1 MTMEKKL
8 KDLLGELL
16 FQIASLQFQ
25 MELLQKENEELKN
38 KMKDLTKDQTN

>member
-1 MTMEKKL
+1 MEQKVKL
-8 KDLLGELL
+8 LLGELM

-38 KMKDLTKDQTN
+38 KIHQDLTKDQVN